1 MLSVPARLAHV
12 VTDDGAVI
20 LDVENDRYFR
30 LPSHLEQTFAAALAG
45 RPVDHDAADRLVALG
60 VLEISGHAEPA
71 RPRAAI
77 RVADSIVDSAT
88 HGRAQLPNVAAATGS
103 LLRSRKKLK
112 RGLAKALAAI
122 AANPARSGASRDP
135 VSLRRAALAYLAA
148 RRFIPV
154 QPVCLLDSVS
164 MLDFLNRRGLD
175 ADLVFGVIVRP
186 FSAHCWLQVGDLA
199 LNDEFDNLVGRA
211 PILVV

>member
-12 VTDDGAVI
+12 ATDDGAVF
-20 LDVENDRYFR
+20 LDIETDRYFR
-30 LPSHLEQTFAAALAG
+30 LPPHLERPFAEALAG
-45 RPVDHDAADRLVALG
+45 RPVDHGQADRLVALG
-60 VLEISGHAEPA
+60 VLELAPNAGPA
-71 RPRAAI
+71 RPTAVI

-88 HGRAQLPNVAAATGS
+88 PGRVRLAAVAAATGS
-103 LLRSRKKLK
+103 VLRARRSLN
-112 RGLAKALAAI
+112 RGLANTLDAI
-122 AANPARSGASRDP
+122 AANPARLGASRDKA
-135 VSLRRAALAYLAA
+135 SLRRATLAFLAA

-154 QPVCLLDSVS
+154 RPVCLLDSVA
-164 MLDFLNRRGLD
+164 MLDYLSRRGLD